1 MNLSHI
7 LTISKRVGSCL
18 VISKDDQILNLL
30 GLAMRAGKLVLGTD
44 STLTAIRAQKV
55 QLAFFPSDGGQSQAK
70 KFIDKSSFYHVTLV
84 QDYTKSQLIDA
95 IGVNRSVF
103 AIADRG
109 FSRKIKQ
116 LILEKERN

>member
-1 MNLSHI
+1 M
-7 LTISKRVGSCL
+7 LTINKRDGSCL

-30 GLAMRAGKLVLGTD
+30 GLAMRAGKLVLG
-44 STLTAIRAQKV
+44 SYPTLTAIRGNKV

-70 KFIDKSSFYHVTLV
+70 KFADKAAFYHVTLI
-84 QDYTKSQLIDA
+84 QDYTKAQLTDA

-116 LILEKERN
+116 LISEKERN

>member
-1 MNLSHI
+1 M
-7 LTISKRVGSCL
+7 
-18 VISKDDQILNLL
+18 ISKDDQILNLL

-70 KFIDKSSFYHVTLV
+70 KFIDKSTFYNVTLV